1 MGWLG
6 VPDIPFNILAS
17 LLYRATRHFIPG
29 GTNMLPR
36 APRVR
41 QGPETHGTTTR
52 HAASSTGF
60 NAPMAGRPSPY
71 GKATGPGAAAAT
83 LGSSNST
90 APELLGHAMQG
101 RSEEGCW
108 LTM

>member
-1 MGWLG
+1 MGWLR
-6 VPDIPFNILAS
+6 VLDIPFDILAS
-17 LLYRATRHFIPG
+17 LLNRSTRHSRPG
-29 GTNMLPR
+29 RTNMPR
-36 APRVR
+36 WAPRVR

-71 GKATGPGAAAAT
+71 GKATGPGVAAAT
-83 LGSSNST
+83 VGSSNST